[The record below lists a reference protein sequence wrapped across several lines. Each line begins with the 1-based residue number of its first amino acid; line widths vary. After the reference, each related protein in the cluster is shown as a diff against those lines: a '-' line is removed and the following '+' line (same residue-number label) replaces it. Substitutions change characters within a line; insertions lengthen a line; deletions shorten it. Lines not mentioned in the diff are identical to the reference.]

1 MRKQLS
7 QGLLLPATS
16 FPNIP
21 TVELGMDFTE
31 QLGILKWE
39 PPEEKGRNFSGVVEG
54 RKGSFPTFIPK
65 TDQERIQNFGAVV
78 MDTLDDVYEVT
89 MKKDGSSI
97 TVFKVDPSSKFYKGA
112 KELVDGVN
120 GKQQTFWQKL
130 FKATKKLFVRTP
142 DEPAEGICSRNVL
155 LPMSGSSDFHV
166 AGSAI
171 LRLLDG
177 LDGSY
182 AIQA

>member
-1 MRKQLS
+1 MKMRKQLS

-78 MDTLDDVYEVT
+78 MGTLDDVYEVT

-142 DEPAEGICSRNVL
+142 DEPAEGIYSR
-155 LPMSGSSDFHV
+155 
-166 AGSAI
+166 
-171 LRLLDG
+171 
-177 LDGSY
+177 
-182 AIQA
+182 